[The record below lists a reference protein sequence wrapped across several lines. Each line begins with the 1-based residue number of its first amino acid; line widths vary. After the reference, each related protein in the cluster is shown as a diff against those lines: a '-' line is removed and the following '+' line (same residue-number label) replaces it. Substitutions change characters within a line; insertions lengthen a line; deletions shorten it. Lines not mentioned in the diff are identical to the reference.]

1 MRCAVVFF
9 ACVLVFLSAM
19 RVCCCV
25 LCVSVSVSCLRVRLG
40 IIHVLQKKSMMKLY
54 DFIGV
59 LVESVGVAI
68 ASPALLNPVSLVG
81 VD

>member
-1 MRCAVVFF
+1 
-9 ACVLVFLSAM
+9 
-19 RVCCCV
+19 
-25 LCVSVSVSCLRVRLG
+25 
-40 IIHVLQKKSMMKLY
+40 MMKLY

-81 VD
+81 VDWSFLADHARVMLWGV